1 MKNISW
7 HRGGASYER
16 RQSGFFCLELLPILP
31 LSSVSRSHA
40 HLLCWPPPPSFC
52 VSSLK
57 PNPCTHP
64 YRILLQGLIS
74 FPFLERLF
82 KFCYIYSQQQHSPF
96 PSFPSS
102 TALMEGKVL
111 FFSSVWSVWFP
122 GCPVCVCLF
131 PSVLSVLTLHRLS
144 SPCVLVFVLFCVDA
158 DDIACESLYR
168 VLCFLSFTV
177 ACFFVYVHKEYKR
190 SLCNCPH

>member
-31 LSSVSRSHA
+31 LSSVSCSHA
-40 HLLCWPPPPSFC
+40 HLLCWPPPPSLC

-82 KFCYIYSQQQHSPF
+82 KFCYIYSQQQHSLPPF
-96 PSFPSS
+96 LPSS
-102 TALMEGKVL
+102 QVVQHWWREKSCSFLLSGQFGFLVVL
-111 FFSSVWSVWFP
+111 CVSFF
-122 GCPVCVCLF
+122 
-131 PSVLSVLTLHRLS
+131 HRLS
-144 SPCVLVFVLFCVDA
+144 SPCVLVFVIFCVDA
-158 DDIACESLYR
+158 NDIACESLYR

-177 ACFFVYVHKEYKR
+177 ACFFVYGHKEYKR